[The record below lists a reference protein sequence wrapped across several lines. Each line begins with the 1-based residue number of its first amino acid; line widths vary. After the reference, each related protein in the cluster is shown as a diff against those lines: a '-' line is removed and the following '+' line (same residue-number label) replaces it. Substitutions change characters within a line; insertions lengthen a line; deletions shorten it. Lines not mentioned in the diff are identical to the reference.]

1 MLREAFD
8 RIIKTLE
15 KIINLQVA
23 NSDAG
28 SPEQQTKHQAKA
40 VQKILED
47 LLPEVDDFDHDYET
61 YKNTND
67 EVNEHRTKIEG
78 LRQNIQASS
87 DERARIQRDAQQ
99 FEEIVNEQREKLESA
114 AETERDALAER
125 LDKAQAE
132 LKDCR
137 RIITDLSATIS
148 EAELE
153 RATAQKKLDEA
164 EARLN
169 AQEQR
174 REAAYQKATGKIQN
188 LLNALNDLSEKII
201 LGIFPGDG
209 APFLVENK
217 SKLPLQEADDLLDQ
231 VRSLARAPQEAESK
245 DADLFFRLNCKSLE
259 EEMQS
264 LLDHLTAKRVAEEM
278 DGQTYV
284 NRLRGNY
291 DRISRKAETDI
302 KTLSEE
308 QKKVQCAK
316 KQLQDC
322 QSLVVAVRQEF
333 SWYAEQIQTEADIG
347 EGDDNNESDNV
358 DLQEIEDLCKNG
370 ASFCERLGDFLKQSK
385 GNLKNLQ
392 SDFCSARNRDA
403 AEQQSRFVSR
413 DIERNP
419 LIRPYPLIWAVCV
432 TLLVKIILGHN
443 TTELL
448 HDQSVGI
455 LVISFVVTWVASI
468 WIGFTARRN
477 KMEALRDHTWH
488 QIQRLINPTT
498 SSDPNNPKD
507 ASAGSKTVVSSQTQP
522 TETIAELGPIQQR
535 IQDLRLADEATKFLS
550 VPYGAAAT
558 GHSNSTDFNF
568 KINELRNNERV
579 VRHNAWALV
588 IPIALLVLVIADNLG
603 GSSQRVFVARFPESP
618 PCVLATG
625 RLVFTTTDDFFIR
638 EKNIETDK
646 TVAQGI
652 QNFVQVVAQQ
662 IFPEIGAQVV
672 PRDLVIRVIPTNH
685 ADDDHGLLNCTATDP
700 NHNTLRI
707 HHAGKVLDALG
718 EEEVRQEIFSGLQK
732 IAENLSGAPTAVWS
746 PDTDPEIAEARD
758 EMEELLAVTDPIEFD
773 GPRFIAAFGRIQQS
787 LAEKLVI
794 AEKLSI
800 ADTMRLT
807 WPRTGSLTP
816 STKFPN
822 PLQVDLLDQDEL
834 EALTDLVARIA
845 ASNEKLAQLIEQEIP
860 LGNSPAAVVLPIL
873 HELQKNTPSSEV
885 QSSTWITNLLLPNGA
900 PAGKGWPD
908 TLILPFFTDEVKFTE
923 PKDITAYDDNPLK
936 MAFVFG
942 ARKSNFKDPA
952 LGSEKEDT
960 YFSRI
965 AKHLGQ
971 CLKNNG
977 DHNLGG
983 DDAELT
989 LDIIGLASRTW
1000 KDKNPTHSKEQLNL
1014 ALAEGRRAVTLLK
1027 LIDAI
1032 SDKEVQNRIHI
1043 MSSNS
1048 PTDTLSLAQISD
1060 MLAGEPE
1067 DWFDRRLEF
1076 DRFSTHEEHAKT
1088 RSNFITPSA
1097 SQGDD
1102 RLPLEELFARSVVVK
1117 VERVRGGPCADI

>member
-1 MLREAFD
+1 MVRDEFETFL
-8 RIIKTLE
+8 KTLE
-15 KIINLQVA
+15 KIINFRDA
-23 NSDAG
+23 KFEAG
-28 SPEQQTKHQAKA
+28 SPEQQTIHQAKV
-40 VQKILED
+40 VQKIIED
-47 LLPEVDDFDHDYET
+47 LLPDIDDFDRDYET
-61 YKNTND
+61 HKNTND
-67 EVNEHRTKIEG
+67 EVNEHRAKIET
-78 LRQNIQASS
+78 LRQQIQASA
-87 DERARIQRDAQQ
+87 DERARIQRDERQ
-99 FEEIVNEQREKLESA
+99 FEEIVNEHREKLESA
-114 AETERDALAER
+114 PETERDALTEL
-125 LDKAQAE
+125 LDRAQADLSNCRQTINDLNAAISEAKTGGAAVQAE
-132 LKDCR
+132 LD
-137 RIITDLSATIS
+137 A
-148 EAELE
+148 
-153 RATAQKKLDEA
+153 A
-164 EARLN
+164 EARLQ

-174 REAAYQKATGKIQN
+174 YKTAHEKFAGKIQGLMN
-188 LLNALNDLSEKII
+188 SLNELSEKII
-201 LGIFPGDG
+201 RDIFPSDG
-209 APFLVENK
+209 ARFLVENK
-217 SKLPLQEADDLLDQ
+217 SKLPLQEPDELLEKIRDLK
-231 VRSLARAPQEAESK
+231 RAPEKPESN
-245 DADLFFRLNCKSLE
+245 DTSLFFRLNCKSLE
-259 EEMQS
+259 EELQS
-264 LLDHLTAKRVAEEM
+264 LVDHLTAKRVAEEM

-284 NRLRGNY
+284 NQLRGNFG
-291 DRISRKAETDI
+291 RISRNAETAI

-308 QKKVQCAK
+308 QEKTQRAEEH
-316 KQLQDC
+316 LQDFR
-322 QSLVVAVRQEF
+322 SFADTVRQEF
-333 SWYAEQIQTEADIG
+333 SGSVEQLKAEADIPEDSG
-347 EGDDNNESDNV
+347 KNKHRNV
-358 DLQEIEDLCKNG
+358 EPQEIVDLCKNG
-370 ASFCERLGDFLKQSK
+370 ASFCEQLGGFLQKSE
-385 GNLKNLQ
+385 GNLKSLQ
-392 SDFCSARNRDA
+392 NDFCSAPNQDA
-403 AEQQSRFVSR
+403 AEQQSRLVSQA
-413 DIERNP
+413 IERSP
-419 LIRPYPLIWAVCV
+419 LLRLYPMFVAAAFTI
-432 TLLVKIILGHN
+432 LVKGILARN
-443 TTELL
+443 NAELL
-448 HDQSVGI
+448 HDNSITI
-455 LVISFVVTWVASI
+455 LVISFVASWAFSI
-468 WIGFTARRN
+468 WVGFSSRRKKMTSLRTHTAR
-477 KMEALRDHTWH
+477 
-488 QIQRLINPTT
+488 QIRHIITPHR
-498 SSDPNNPKD
+498 SDPQITNLTLKTVKRLVSWIKRSVAKSFQMLLDRRLMDEAVKFPSIEYGAN
-507 ASAGSKTVVSSQTQP
+507 SAGNKDQSVFQWRNENFQRTAIVVALNFAVLAIPSAVFFGWDRILGNTVSDDM
-522 TETIAELGPIQQR
+522 EH
-535 IQDLRLADEATKFLS
+535 RL
-550 VPYGAAAT
+550 
-558 GHSNSTDFNF
+558 
-568 KINELRNNERV
+568 
-579 VRHNAWALV
+579 
-588 IPIALLVLVIADNLG
+588 
-603 GSSQRVFVARFPESP
+603 FVARLPEAP
-618 PCVLATG
+618 PCVLARG
-625 RLVFTTTDDFFIR
+625 RLVFATKADYFIR
-638 EKNIETDK
+638 DLAPSAISR
-646 TVAQGI
+646 AGWI
-652 QNFVQVVAQQ
+652 QQ

-685 ADDDHGLLNCTATDP
+685 ADDDHGLLDCTATDP

-718 EEEVRQEIFSGLQK
+718 EEEVHQEIFSGLQK
-732 IAENLSGAPTAVWS
+732 IAENLSGASTAVWS
-746 PDTDPEIAEARD
+746 PETDPEIAEARD

-773 GPRFIAAFGRIQQS
+773 GLRFVAAFGRIQQS

-807 WPRTGSLTP
+807 WPRTNSLTP

-873 HELQKNTPSSEV
+873 HELQENTPSSEV
-885 QSSTWITNLLLPNGA
+885 QPSTWITNLLLPNGA

-908 TLILPFFTDEVKFTE
+908 TLILPFFNDEVKFTE
-923 PKDITAYDDNPLK
+923 PKDIKAYDDNPLK

-952 LGSEKEDT
+952 LGSEKEGT

-971 CLKNNG
+971 CLKSNG
-977 DHNLGG
+977 DRNLGS

-1060 MLAGEPE
+1060 MLTGEPE

-1097 SQGDD
+1097 SRGDD